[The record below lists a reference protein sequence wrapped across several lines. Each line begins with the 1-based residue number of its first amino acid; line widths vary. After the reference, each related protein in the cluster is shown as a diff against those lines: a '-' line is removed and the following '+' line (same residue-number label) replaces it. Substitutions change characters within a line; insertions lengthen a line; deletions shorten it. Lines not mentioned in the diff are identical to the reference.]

1 MDVGDSDFPLLDDP
15 IAATL
20 TKPSARG
27 AASERLERA
36 AAVGASVR
44 AMEKLSSVGAA
55 SSSSR
60 KERAA
65 EGRYILPDFPP
76 SERRLVLL
84 NLLDLLVLLVLLPPI
99 LAVMGVAPTKRKME
113 AAVVATVVI
122 FMLDVGVNNESGA
135 QLWGGYH
142 TCTMSCERWWF
153 CFFGELVEK

>member
-1 MDVGDSDFPLLDDP
+1 M
-15 IAATL
+15 
-20 TKPSARG
+20 KPSARG
-27 AASERLERA
+27 AAPERA
-36 AAVGASVR
+36 EAGAAVGASVR
-44 AMEKLSSVGAA
+44 VMEKLSSVGAA

-65 EGRYILPDFPP
+65 EGRFILPDFPP

-84 NLLDLLVLLVLLPPI
+84 NLLDLLVFLVLLPPI

-135 QLWGGYH
+135 QGVMGWILSSTTG
-142 TCTMSCERWWF
+142 TR
-153 CFFGELVEK
+153 